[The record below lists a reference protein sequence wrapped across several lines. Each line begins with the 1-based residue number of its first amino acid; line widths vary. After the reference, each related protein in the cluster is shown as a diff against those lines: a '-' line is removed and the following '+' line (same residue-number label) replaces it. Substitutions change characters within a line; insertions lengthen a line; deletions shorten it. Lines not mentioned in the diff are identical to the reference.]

1 MAAGPPDFA
10 AARRN
15 SRRVR
20 LLRFGL
26 PVLALA
32 GAAVYAASSG
42 LGRLADLPIDYDSMV
57 VNADAIVIERPR
69 LSGYQAGGEAY
80 QLTAERAT
88 QHQGN
93 ADQLMLETVTATVQ
107 LPGGRN
113 AQFAAPAGEYDTRA
127 GVMVLRGGLTMTLD
141 DGLEAR
147 FEELAVDVA
156 NGTIR
161 SATPFTLGTAS
172 LEVTG
177 NALEMTRDE
186 VLVTGGVRTVF
197 GMGVPAAAAI
207 GN

>member
-1 MAAGPPDFA
+1 
-10 AARRN
+10 
-15 SRRVR
+15 
-20 LLRFGL
+20 
-26 PVLALA
+26 
-32 GAAVYAASSG
+32 
-42 LGRLADLPIDYDSMV
+42 
-57 VNADAIVIERPR
+57 
-69 LSGYQAGGEAY
+69 
-80 QLTAERAT
+80 
-88 QHQGN
+88 
-93 ADQLMLETVTATVQ
+93 VQ

>member
-1 MAAGPPDFA
+1 MAAGAPDFA

-26 PVLALA
+26 PALALA
-32 GAAVYAASSG
+32 GVAVYAVSSG
-42 LGRLADLPIDYDSMV
+42 LGRLSALPIDYDSMV

-88 QHQGN
+88 QRQGN
-93 ADQLMLETVTATVQ
+93 TDQLMLEAVTATVQ

-147 FEELAVDVA
+147 FDEIAVDVA

-161 SATPFTLGTAS
+161 SATPFTLGAPS
-172 LEVTG
+172 LELTG

-186 VLVTGGVRTVF
+186 VVVTGGVRTVF
-197 GMGVPAAAAI
+197 GMGAPAAAAPR
-207 GN
+207 N